1 MPRLADPALEQ
12 RILDAAQKLWIQGG
26 AKALTMRAVASAAGT
41 TTPTVYE
48 RFQNRQ
54 AILRGLMLR
63 IRDGVLELLQQAN
76 SPEQMCE
83 KYLHWGL
90 HHPHEYDLFFAHSYD
105 VFGPAQRG
113 AKLFQDGYPGRE
125 LARRR
130 LAEFLGGSA
139 ADYTELHLALWAALH
154 GTIMLLNSKTV
165 HGSHVRELKQS
176 CRDTVRLI
184 LREHA
189 RFRRD

>member
-1 MPRLADPALEQ
+1 MPRLADPNLEQ
-12 RILDAAQKLWIQGG
+12 RILDAAQKLWIEGG
-26 AKALTMRAVASAAGT
+26 AKALTMRAVALAART

-63 IRDGVLELLQQAN
+63 IRDGVLQLLQQAN

-83 KYLHWGL
+83 NYLHWGL

-105 VFGPAQRG
+105 VFGQAQRG
-113 AKLFQDGYPGRE
+113 AKPFHEAYPGRE
-125 LARRR
+125 LARKR
-130 LAEFLGGSA
+130 LAEFLGGSPEE
-139 ADYTELHLALWAALH
+139 YTELHLALWAALH
-154 GTIMLLNSKTV
+154 GTITLLNSKTV
-165 HGSHVRELKQS
+165 HGSHVRELRQS
-176 CRDTVRLI
+176 CIATVKLI

-189 RFRRD
+189 EFRRG